1 MNKIHNGGEPLPTQ
15 ELQLTA
21 LNENSSLFEIYACGY
36 SKNNAF
42 IAFDAA
48 DYLLIYVTKGSGE
61 LSVNI
66 RAYSLF
72 AGDFMLCRPSEL
84 KAFAPTEG
92 DSTEFFW
99 FSFGGRGLAST
110 LSLLKLT
117 SREKFFIGHDNE
129 VLGMLERTVNEF
141 LGSENFSSVISSALL
156 TAAMAVMS
164 RISSRDRGAQR
175 TKDYDKIVPALHAIN
190 SDCTSKLGADE
201 YAKMCNLSTSYFTH
215 LFTKITGYAP
225 MEYKAQQRIG
235 IAKNL
240 LSTTNLSVK
249 EISTIIGF
257 KDPLYFGRCFKQATG
272 MTPSGFRAKK

>member
-1 MNKIHNGGEPLPTQ
+1 MPTQ
-15 ELQLTA
+15 EHQLTP
-21 LNENSSLFEIYACGY
+21 LSEQSSLFDVTACGY
-36 SKNNAF
+36 SKDNGF
-42 IAFDAA
+42 ISFESS

-61 LSVNI
+61 LSASI

-72 AGDFMLCRPSEL
+72 AGDFMLCRPNETKS
-84 KAFAPTEG
+84 FAPTEG
-92 DSTEFFW
+92 DSSEFFW
-99 FSFGGRGLAST
+99 FSFAGRGLAAT
-110 LSLLKLT
+110 LSVLKL
-117 SREKFFIGHDNE
+117 SSKEKYFIGHDNE
-129 VLGMLERTVNEF
+129 VLALLERTVGEFSNNEDY
-141 LGSENFSSVISSALL
+141 SSIVCSALL
-156 TAAMAVMS
+156 TAAFAVMS
-164 RISSRDRGAQR
+164 RISTRDRGAQR